1 MEELIK
7 ASEALAMHYDRDQ
20 EYIPQFNKLVKANP
34 EGFQVTDMSVDKLFQ
49 WIRDRKDM
57 LVENGYTVKF
67 NPATGVD
74 QSQWS
79 FANYFIS
86 YGGDV

>member
-7 ASEALAMHYDRDQ
+7 ASEARVIHYDRDQ
-20 EYIPQFNKLVKANP
+20 EYIPLFNELVKANP
-34 EGFQVTDMSVDKLFQ
+34 EGFQVTDVAVDNIFY

-57 LVENGYTVKF
+57 LVKNGYTVKF

-79 FANYFIS
+79 YANYTIS

>member
-1 MEELIK
+1 MDELIK

-20 EYIPQFNKLVKANP
+20 EYIPLFNELVKANP
-34 EGFQVTDMSVDKLFQ
+34 EGFQVTNKSFDNLFH

-67 NPATGVD
+67 NPATGTD